1 MSVQHNRVVVLMT
14 AEGKILAHLQ
24 TDRDEFASVATFGR
38 DRIFLLERTGELGS
52 DADGITI
59 SGAVYVE
66 VTPWRI
72 SLKTLDN
79 PGRINLRRRK
89 RASATILPFVR
100 RTGDAA

>member
-1 MSVQHNRVVVLMT
+1 M
-14 AEGKILAHLQ
+14 
-24 TDRDEFASVATFGR
+24 
-38 DRIFLLERTGELGS
+38 
-52 DADGITI
+52 

-89 RASATILPFVR
+89 RPSAKILPFVR
-100 RTGDAA
+100 RTGGAA

>member
-1 MSVQHNRVVVLMT
+1 MSTQHNRVVVLMT
-14 AEGKILAHLQ
+14 EDGKILAHLQ
-24 TDRDEFASVATFGR
+24 TDRDEFAPVATFGR
-38 DRIFLLERTGELGS
+38 DRIFALERTGELGS
-52 DADGITI
+52 DADGVSI

-89 RASATILPFVR
+89 RPSAKILPFVR
-100 RTGDAA
+100 RTGGAA